1 VKEFTNEEARAMR
14 GTEFTYVFA
23 DGDTVQAFIAEV
35 VVNRELPIDDNSRNP
50 AATDNAVTCKA
61 LAQHT
66 DRDGYEI
73 WSEGAEQ
80 RDPQN
85 YDNVIC
91 VPFGIRNAGYKVQ
104 KVLNS
109 VSYGRYVENSTIPG
123 QRPGARMAT
132 CSF

>member
-1 VKEFTNEEARAMR
+1 MKEFTNEEARAMR

-35 VVNRELPIDDNSRNP
+35 AVGSRGVP
-50 AATDNAVTCKA
+50 GTDTANAITCKA

-85 YDNVIC
+85 YDNVVC
-91 VPFGIRNAGYKVQ
+91 VPFGRRNGYEIVQ
-104 KVLNS
+104 RVLNS
-109 VSYGRYVENSTIPG
+109 TAEGRYATNPRGAPG
-123 QRPGARMAT
+123 LGMAA